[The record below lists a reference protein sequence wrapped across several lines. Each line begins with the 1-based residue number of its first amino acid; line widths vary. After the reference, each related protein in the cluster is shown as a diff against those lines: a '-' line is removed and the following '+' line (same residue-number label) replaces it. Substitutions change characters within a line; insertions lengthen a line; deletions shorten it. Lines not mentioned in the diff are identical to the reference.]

1 MSEPAVLITGAAR
14 RVARALAL
22 HFADIG
28 WSIGIHYRSSA
39 GEAEALAEELSGKGV
54 RSGLYGGDLADADV
68 CDPLVARFFEDFPN
82 ATMLINSASLYEHD
96 TIETLEP
103 GLFHR
108 QMQVNGLSPVL
119 LARAFHGRVR
129 DRGIIINMLDQKVSR
144 ITPDFFSY
152 TLSKLVLFNATRML
166 AMAFAPKSRVNGIA
180 PGLTLPSG
188 DQTMEDFTATHNAT
202 PLEVGPQPDD
212 LCRAAS
218 FIADTPAMTGQV
230 ITIDG
235 GRHLEIRDPYGDLP
249 KA

>member
-1 MSEPAVLITGAAR
+1 MSEPAILITGAAR
-14 RVARALAL
+14 RVGRALAL
-22 HFADIG
+22 YFADMG
-28 WSIGIHYRSSA
+28 WNIGIHYRSSA
-39 GEAEALAEELSGKGV
+39 GEAEALADELAGKGV
-54 RSGLYGGDLADADV
+54 RSGLYGGDLADAEV
-68 CDPLVARFFEDFPN
+68 CDPLVAQFFNDFPN
-82 ATMLINSASLYEHD
+82 ASMLINSASLYEHD

-103 GLFHR
+103 DRFHR

-119 LARAFHGRVR
+119 LARAFHDRVQ
-129 DRGIIINMLDQKVSR
+129 DRGVIINMLDQKVSR

-166 AMAFAPKSRVNGIA
+166 AMAFAPKCRVNGVA

-188 DQTMEDFTATHNAT
+188 DQTSEDFAATHDAT
-202 PLEVGPQPDD
+202 PLEVGPEPED

-218 FIADTPAMTGQV
+218 FIADTPALTGQV

-235 GRHLEIRDPYGDLP
+235 GRHIEICDPHGDLP